1 MSEQIDNLLL
11 WNRVEKTNPAHT
23 KDAKIG
29 QLSIKAINAQSQ
41 IKEATK
47 QFGTY
52 GNTWGLKNL
61 NYSFMDIGTTKMA
74 MLGAEF
80 YYPNGEFEI
89 HTTLKIAYM
98 TQGVNGY
105 LKIDDD
111 FMKKMETDVTTKA
124 LSKLGFNADVFM
136 GLYDDNRYVNQMKE
150 EFNPVPKPQPKRDG
164 MNATPKKID
173 ENQVKALLRLFT
185 SDEHKADFL
194 ATCKI
199 SKIEDLPLSWYDK
212 AIDKLSK

>member
-1 MSEQIDNLLL
+1 MSEKIDNLSL
-11 WNRVEKTNPAHT
+11 WNKVEKTNPAHT

-61 NYSFMDIGTTKMA
+61 KYSFMDIGTTKMA

-80 YYPNGEFEI
+80 YYPSGEFEI

-98 TQGVNGY
+98 TQGSNGY

-150 EFNPVPKPQPKRDG
+150 EFNPVPKAQPKVVE
-164 MNATPKKID
+164 KID
-173 ENQVKALLRLFT
+173 ENQARALCLLFT
-185 SDEHKADFL
+185 SDEHKNDFL

-199 SKIEDLPLSWYDK
+199 SKIEDLPLSWYHK

>member
-1 MSEQIDNLLL
+1 MSEQIDNLAL

-61 NYSFMDIGTTKMA
+61 QYSFMDIGTTKMA

-80 YYPNGEFEI
+80 YYPDGEFEI

-98 TQGVNGY
+98 TQGANGY

-150 EFNPVPKPQPKRDG
+150 EFKQEEQKPQSKPIVR
-164 MNATPKKID
+164 I
-173 ENQVKALLRLFT
+173 NQEQIKELESLLT

-194 ATCKI
+194 AKCKI
-199 SKIEDLPLSWYDK
+199 VKLEDMPLSWFDK
-212 AIDKLSK
+212 ALASLK

>member
-80 YYPNGEFEI
+80 YYPDGEFEI

-98 TQGVNGY
+98 TQGTNGY

-150 EFNPVPKPQPKRDG
+150 EFKPVEQKPQPKVVE
-164 MNATPKKID
+164 KINYQQCNELD
-173 ENQVKALLRLFT
+173 LLFT
-185 SDEHKADFL
+185 SDEHKRDFL
-194 ATCKI
+194 ITCKI
-199 SKIEDLPLSWYDK
+199 DKIQDLPLAWYEK
-212 AIDKLSK
+212 ALEKLSK

>member
-1 MSEQIDNLLL
+1 MSEQIDNLSL
-11 WNRVEKTNPAHT
+11 WNKVEKTNPAHT

-61 NYSFMDIGTTKMA
+61 KYSFMDIGTTKMA

-80 YYPNGEFEI
+80 YYPSGEFEI

-98 TQGVNGY
+98 TQGANGY

-150 EFNPVPKPQPKRDG
+150 EFNPVPKAQPKVIE
-164 MNATPKKID
+164 KIN
-173 ENQVKALLRLFT
+173 ETQAKELNSLFT
-185 SDEHKADFL
+185 SNEHKNDFL

-212 AIDKLSK
+212 AVEKLSK

>member
-1 MSEQIDNLLL
+1 MSEQIDNLSL
-11 WNRVEKTNPAHT
+11 WNKVEKTNPAHT

-61 NYSFMDIGTTKMA
+61 KYSFMDIGTTKMA

-80 YYPNGEFEI
+80 YYPSGEFEI

-98 TQGVNGY
+98 TQGANGY

-150 EFNPVPKPQPKRDG
+150 EFNPVPKAQPKVIE
-164 MNATPKKID
+164 KINED
-173 ENQVKALLRLFT
+173 QAKELNSLFT
-185 SDEHKADFL
+185 SDEHKNDFL

-212 AIDKLSK
+212 AVEKLSK

>member
-1 MSEQIDNLLL
+1 MSEQIDNLSL
-11 WNRVEKTNPAHT
+11 WNKVEKTNPAHT

-52 GNTWGLKNL
+52 GNNWGLKNL
-61 NYSFMDIGTTKMA
+61 QYSFMDIGTTKMA

-80 YYPNGEFEI
+80 YYPSGEFEI

-98 TQGVNGY
+98 TQGANGY

-150 EFNPVPKPQPKRDG
+150 EFNPVPKAQPKVIE
-164 MNATPKKID
+164 KIN
-173 ENQVKALLRLFT
+173 ETQAKELNSLFT
-185 SDEHKADFL
+185 SDEHKNDFL

-212 AIDKLSK
+212 AVEKLSK

>member
-1 MSEQIDNLLL
+1 MSEQIDNLSL
-11 WNRVEKTNPAHT
+11 WNKVEKTNPAHT

-61 NYSFMDIGTTKMA
+61 KYSFMDIGTTKMA

-80 YYPNGEFEI
+80 YYPSGEFEI

-98 TQGVNGY
+98 TQGANGY

-150 EFNPVPKPQPKRDG
+150 EFNPVPKAQPKVVE
-164 MNATPKKID
+164 KID
-173 ENQVKALLRLFT
+173 ENQARALCLLFT
-185 SDEHKADFL
+185 SDEHKNDFL

-212 AIDKLSK
+212 AIEKLSK

>member
-61 NYSFMDIGTTKMA
+61 KYSFMDIGTTKMA

-98 TQGVNGY
+98 TQGANGY

-150 EFNPVPKPQPKRDG
+150 EFSPVPKPQPKVIE
-164 MNATPKKID
+164 KIN
-173 ENQVKALLRLFT
+173 EAQAKELNSLFT
-185 SDEHKADFL
+185 SDEHKNDFL

-212 AIDKLSK
+212 AIEKLSK

>member
-1 MSEQIDNLLL
+1 MSEQIDNLSL
-11 WNRVEKTNPAHT
+11 WNKVEKTNPAHI

-61 NYSFMDIGTTKMA
+61 KYSFMDIETTKMA

-80 YYPNGEFEI
+80 YYPSGEFEI

-98 TQGVNGY
+98 TQGANGY

-150 EFNPVPKPQPKRDG
+150 EFNPVPKAQPKVIE
-164 MNATPKKID
+164 KIN
-173 ENQVKALLRLFT
+173 ETQAKELNSLFT
-185 SDEHKADFL
+185 SDEHKNDFL

-212 AIDKLSK
+212 AIEKLSK

>member
-1 MSEQIDNLLL
+1 MSEQIDNLSL
-11 WNRVEKTNPAHT
+11 WNKVEKTNPAHT

-61 NYSFMDIGTTKMA
+61 KYSFMDIGTTKMA

-80 YYPNGEFEI
+80 YYPSGEFEI

-98 TQGVNGY
+98 TQGANGY

-150 EFNPVPKPQPKRDG
+150 EFNPVPKAQPKVIE
-164 MNATPKKID
+164 KIN
-173 ENQVKALLRLFT
+173 ETQAKELNSLFT
-185 SDEHKADFL
+185 SDEHKNDFL

-199 SKIEDLPLSWYDK
+199 NKIEDLPLSWYDK
-212 AIDKLSK
+212 AIAKLSK

>member
-1 MSEQIDNLLL
+1 MSEQIDNLSL
-11 WNRVEKTNPAHT
+11 WNKVEKTNPAHT

-61 NYSFMDIGTTKMA
+61 KYSFMDIGTTKMA

-80 YYPNGEFEI
+80 YYPSGEFEI

-98 TQGVNGY
+98 TQGANGY

-136 GLYDDNRYVNQMKE
+136 GLYDDNRYVNQMRE
-150 EFNPVPKPQPKRDG
+150 EFKQEEQKPQPKPIVR
-164 MNATPKKID
+164 I
-173 ENQVKALLRLFT
+173 NQEQIKEIESLLT
-185 SDEHKADFL
+185 SDEHKSDFL
-194 ATCKI
+194 AKCKI
-199 SKIEDLPLSWYDK
+199 AKLEDMPLSWFDK
-212 AIDKLSK
+212 ALASLK

>member
-1 MSEQIDNLLL
+1 MSEQIDNLSL
-11 WNRVEKTNPAHT
+11 WNKVEKTNPAHT

-61 NYSFMDIGTTKMA
+61 KYSFMDIGTTKMA

-80 YYPNGEFEI
+80 YYPSGEFEI

-98 TQGVNGY
+98 TQGANGY

-150 EFNPVPKPQPKRDG
+150 EFNPVPKPQPKVVE
-164 MNATPKKID
+164 KID
-173 ENQVKALLRLFT
+173 EYQARALCLLFT
-185 SDEHKADFL
+185 SDEHKNDFL

-212 AIDKLSK
+212 AIEKLSK

>member
-1 MSEQIDNLLL
+1 MSEQIDNLSL

-61 NYSFMDIGTTKMA
+61 KYSFMDIGTTKMA

-80 YYPNGEFEI
+80 YYPSGEFEI

-98 TQGVNGY
+98 TQGANGY

-150 EFNPVPKPQPKRDG
+150 EFNPVPKAQPKVIE
-164 MNATPKKID
+164 KIN
-173 ENQVKALLRLFT
+173 ETQAKELNSLFT
-185 SDEHKADFL
+185 SDEHKNDFL

-212 AIDKLSK
+212 AVEKLSK

>member
-1 MSEQIDNLLL
+1 MSEQIDNLSL
-11 WNRVEKTNPAHT
+11 WNKVEKTNPAHT

-61 NYSFMDIGTTKMA
+61 QYSFMDIGTTKMA

-80 YYPNGEFEI
+80 YYPDGGFEI

-98 TQGVNGY
+98 TQGANGY

-150 EFNPVPKPQPKRDG
+150 EFKQEEQKPQPR
-164 MNATPKKID
+164 PIVRI
-173 ENQVKALLRLFT
+173 NQKQIKELESLLT
-185 SDEHKADFL
+185 SDEHKAHFL
-194 ATCKI
+194 GMCKI
-199 SKIEDLPLSWYDK
+199 AKLEDMPLSWFDK
-212 AIDKLSK
+212 ALASLK

>member
-61 NYSFMDIGTTKMA
+61 KYSFMDIGTTKMA

-80 YYPNGEFEI
+80 YYPSGEFEI

-98 TQGVNGY
+98 TQGANGY

-150 EFNPVPKPQPKRDG
+150 EFNTVTKAQPKVVE
-164 MNATPKKID
+164 KID
-173 ENQVKALLRLFT
+173 ENQARALCLLFT
-185 SDEHKADFL
+185 SDEHKNDFL

>member
-1 MSEQIDNLLL
+1 MSEQIDNLSL
-11 WNRVEKTNPAHT
+11 WNKVEKTNPAHT

-29 QLSIKAINAQSQ
+29 QLIIKAINAQSQ

-61 NYSFMDIGTTKMA
+61 KYSFMDIGTTKMA

-80 YYPNGEFEI
+80 YYPSGEFEI

-98 TQGVNGY
+98 TQGANGY

-150 EFNPVPKPQPKRDG
+150 EFKPVEQKPQPKVIE
-164 MNATPKKID
+164 KIN
-173 ENQVKALLRLFT
+173 ETQAKELNSLFT
-185 SDEHKADFL
+185 SNEHKNDFL

-212 AIDKLSK
+212 AVEKLSK

>member
-61 NYSFMDIGTTKMA
+61 NYSFMDIETTKMA

-80 YYPNGEFEI
+80 YYPDGEFEI

-98 TQGVNGY
+98 TQGANGY

-150 EFNPVPKPQPKRDG
+150 EFAEKPQQKVITR
-164 MNATPKKID
+164 I
-173 ENQVKALLRLFT
+173 NQEQVEKLNILFT
-185 SDEHKADFL
+185 SEEHKLDFL
-194 ATCKI
+194 TKCKI
-199 SKIEDLPLSWYDK
+199 NKLEDLPSSWFDRAFASLK
-212 AIDKLSK
+212 

>member
-1 MSEQIDNLLL
+1 MSEQIDNLSL
-11 WNRVEKTNPAHT
+11 WNKVEKTNPAHT

-61 NYSFMDIGTTKMA
+61 KYSFMDIGTTKMA

-80 YYPNGEFEI
+80 YYPSGEFEI

-98 TQGVNGY
+98 TQGANGY

-150 EFNPVPKPQPKRDG
+150 EFNPVPKAQPKVIE
-164 MNATPKKID
+164 KIN
-173 ENQVKALLRLFT
+173 ETQAKELNSLFT
-185 SDEHKADFL
+185 SDEHKNDFL

-199 SKIEDLPLSWYDK
+199 SKIEDLPLSWYGK
-212 AIDKLSK
+212 AIEKLSK

>member
-1 MSEQIDNLLL
+1 MSEQIDNLSL

-61 NYSFMDIGTTKMA
+61 KYSFMDIGTTKMA

-80 YYPNGEFEI
+80 YYPSGEFEI

-98 TQGVNGY
+98 TQGANVY

-150 EFNPVPKPQPKRDG
+150 EFDPVPKAQPKVIE
-164 MNATPKKID
+164 KIN
-173 ENQVKALLRLFT
+173 ETQAKELNSLFT
-185 SDEHKADFL
+185 SDEHKNDFL

-212 AIDKLSK
+212 AVEKLSK

>member
-1 MSEQIDNLLL
+1 
-11 WNRVEKTNPAHT
+11 
-23 KDAKIG
+23 
-29 QLSIKAINAQSQ
+29 
-41 IKEATK
+41 
-47 QFGTY
+47 
-52 GNTWGLKNL
+52 
-61 NYSFMDIGTTKMA
+61 MDIDTTKMA

-98 TQGVNGY
+98 TQGANGY

-150 EFNPVPKPQPKRDG
+150 EFNPVPKAQPKVVE
-164 MNATPKKID
+164 KID
-173 ENQVKALLRLFT
+173 ENQARALCLLFT
-185 SDEHKADFL
+185 SDEHKNDFL

-212 AIDKLSK
+212 AIEKLSK

>member
-1 MSEQIDNLLL
+1 MREQIDNLSL
-11 WNRVEKTNPAHT
+11 WNKVEKTNPAHT

-61 NYSFMDIGTTKMA
+61 KYSFMDIGTTKMA

-80 YYPNGEFEI
+80 YYPSGEFEI

-98 TQGVNGY
+98 TQGANGY

-150 EFNPVPKPQPKRDG
+150 EFNPVPKAQPKVIE
-164 MNATPKKID
+164 KIN
-173 ENQVKALLRLFT
+173 ETQAKELNSLFT
-185 SDEHKADFL
+185 SDEHKNDFL

-212 AIDKLSK
+212 AVEKLSK

>member
-1 MSEQIDNLLL
+1 MSEQIDNLSL
-11 WNRVEKTNPAHT
+11 WNKVEKTNPAHT

-61 NYSFMDIGTTKMA
+61 KYSFMDIGTTKMA

-80 YYPNGEFEI
+80 YYPSGEFEI

-98 TQGVNGY
+98 TQGANGY

-150 EFNPVPKPQPKRDG
+150 EFNPVPKAQPKVIE
-164 MNATPKKID
+164 KIN
-173 ENQVKALLRLFT
+173 ETQAKELNSLFI
-185 SDEHKADFL
+185 SDEHKNDFL

-212 AIDKLSK
+212 AVEKLSK

>member
-1 MSEQIDNLLL
+1 MSEQIDNLSL
-11 WNRVEKTNPAHT
+11 WNKVEKTNPAHT

-61 NYSFMDIGTTKMA
+61 KYSFMDIGTTKMA
-74 MLGAEF
+74 MLGVEF
-80 YYPNGEFEI
+80 YYPSGEFEI

-98 TQGVNGY
+98 TQGANGY

-150 EFNPVPKPQPKRDG
+150 EFNPVPKAQPKVIE
-164 MNATPKKID
+164 KIN
-173 ENQVKALLRLFT
+173 ETQAKELNSLFT
-185 SDEHKADFL
+185 SDEHKNDFL

-212 AIDKLSK
+212 AIEKLSK

>member
-1 MSEQIDNLLL
+1 MSEKIDNLSL
-11 WNRVEKTNPAHT
+11 WNKVEKTNPAHT

-61 NYSFMDIGTTKMA
+61 KYSFMDIGTTKMA

-80 YYPNGEFEI
+80 YYPSGEFEI

-98 TQGVNGY
+98 TQGANGY

-150 EFNPVPKPQPKRDG
+150 EFNPVPKAQPKVIE
-164 MNATPKKID
+164 KID
-173 ENQVKALLRLFT
+173 ENQARALCLLFT
-185 SDEHKADFL
+185 SDEHKNDFL

>member
-1 MSEQIDNLLL
+1 MSELIDNLSL

-41 IKEATK
+41 IKEATR

-80 YYPNGEFEI
+80 YYPSGEFEI

-98 TQGVNGY
+98 TQGANGY

-150 EFNPVPKPQPKRDG
+150 EFKESQQPKQEQPKPKVIE
-164 MNATPKKID
+164 KID
-173 ENQVKALLRLFT
+173 ENQARALCLLFT

-194 ATCKI
+194 TTCKI
-199 SKIEDLPLSWYDK
+199 SKIEDLPSSWYDK
-212 AIDKLSK
+212 AIEKLSK

>member
-1 MSEQIDNLLL
+1 MSEQIDNLSL
-11 WNRVEKTNPAHT
+11 WNKVEKTNPAHT

-61 NYSFMDIGTTKMA
+61 KYSFMDIGTTKMA
-74 MLGAEF
+74 MLGVEF
-80 YYPNGEFEI
+80 YYPSGEFEI

-98 TQGVNGY
+98 TQGANGY

-150 EFNPVPKPQPKRDG
+150 EFNPVPKAQPKVIE
-164 MNATPKKID
+164 KIN
-173 ENQVKALLRLFT
+173 ETQAKELNSLFT
-185 SDEHKADFL
+185 SDEHKNDFL

-212 AIDKLSK
+212 AVEKLSK

>member
-61 NYSFMDIGTTKMA
+61 KYSFMDIGTTKMA

-80 YYPNGEFEI
+80 YYPSGEFEI

-98 TQGVNGY
+98 TQGANGY

-150 EFNPVPKPQPKRDG
+150 EFNPVPKAQPKVVE
-164 MNATPKKID
+164 KIN
-173 ENQVKALLRLFT
+173 EAQAKELNSLFT
-185 SDEHKADFL
+185 SDEHKNDFL

-212 AIDKLSK
+212 AIEKLSK

>member
-61 NYSFMDIGTTKMA
+61 KYSFMDIGTTKMA

-150 EFNPVPKPQPKRDG
+150 EFKQEEQKPQPR
-164 MNATPKKID
+164 PIVRI
-173 ENQVKALLRLFT
+173 NQKQIKELESLLT
-185 SDEHKADFL
+185 SDEHKAHFL
-194 ATCKI
+194 GMCKI
-199 SKIEDLPLSWYDK
+199 AKLEDMPLSWFDK
-212 AIDKLSK
+212 ALASLK

>member
-1 MSEQIDNLLL
+1 MSEQIDNLSL

-61 NYSFMDIGTTKMA
+61 KYSFMDIGATKMA

-80 YYPNGEFEI
+80 YYPSGEFEI

-98 TQGVNGY
+98 TQGANGY

-150 EFNPVPKPQPKRDG
+150 EFNPVPKAQPKVIE
-164 MNATPKKID
+164 KIN
-173 ENQVKALLRLFT
+173 ETQAKELNSLFT
-185 SDEHKADFL
+185 SDEHKNDFL

-212 AIDKLSK
+212 AIEKLSK

>member
-1 MSEQIDNLLL
+1 MSEQIDNLSL
-11 WNRVEKTNPAHT
+11 WNKVEKTNPAHT

-61 NYSFMDIGTTKMA
+61 KYSFMDIGTTKMA

-80 YYPNGEFEI
+80 YYPSGEFEI

-98 TQGVNGY
+98 TQGANGY

-150 EFNPVPKPQPKRDG
+150 EFNPVLKAQPKVIE
-164 MNATPKKID
+164 KIN
-173 ENQVKALLRLFT
+173 ETQAKELNSLFT
-185 SDEHKADFL
+185 SDEHKNDFL

-199 SKIEDLPLSWYDK
+199 SKIEDLPLSWYVK
-212 AIDKLSK
+212 AIEKLSK

>member
-1 MSEQIDNLLL
+1 MSEQIDNLSL
-11 WNRVEKTNPAHT
+11 WNKVEKTNPAHT

-61 NYSFMDIGTTKMA
+61 KYSFMDIGTTKMA

-80 YYPNGEFEI
+80 YYPSGEFEI

-98 TQGVNGY
+98 TQGANGY

-150 EFNPVPKPQPKRDG
+150 EFNPVPKAQPKVIE
-164 MNATPKKID
+164 KIN
-173 ENQVKALLRLFT
+173 ETQAKELNSLFT
-185 SDEHKADFL
+185 SDEHKNDFL

-212 AIDKLSK
+212 AIEKLSK

>member
-1 MSEQIDNLLL
+1 MSEQIDNLAL

-61 NYSFMDIGTTKMA
+61 KYSFMDIGTTKMA

-80 YYPNGEFEI
+80 YYPDGDFEI

-98 TQGVNGY
+98 TQGANGY

-150 EFNPVPKPQPKRDG
+150 EFNPVPKAQPKVI
-164 MNATPKKID
+164 KKID

-185 SDEHKADFL
+185 SDEHKNDFL

-199 SKIEDLPLSWYDK
+199 SKIEDLPLSWYEK
-212 AIDKLSK
+212 AIEKLSK

>member
-1 MSEQIDNLLL
+1 MSEQIDNLSL

-80 YYPNGEFEI
+80 YYPSGEFEI

-98 TQGVNGY
+98 TQGANGY

-150 EFNPVPKPQPKRDG
+150 EFKPVEQKPHPKVIE
-164 MNATPKKID
+164 KIN
-173 ENQVKALLRLFT
+173 EGQVKELNSLFI

-199 SKIEDLPLSWYDK
+199 SKIEDLPLSWYEK
-212 AIDKLSK
+212 ALAKLSK

>member
-1 MSEQIDNLLL
+1 MSEQIDYLSL
-11 WNRVEKTNPAHT
+11 WNKVEKTNPAHT

-61 NYSFMDIGTTKMA
+61 KYSFMDIGTTKMA

-80 YYPNGEFEI
+80 YYPSGEFEI

-98 TQGVNGY
+98 TQGANGY

-136 GLYDDNRYVNQMKE
+136 GLYDDNRYINQMKE
-150 EFNPVPKPQPKRDG
+150 EFNPVPKAQPKVIE
-164 MNATPKKID
+164 KIN
-173 ENQVKALLRLFT
+173 ETQAKELNSLFT
-185 SDEHKADFL
+185 SDEHKNDFL

>member
-1 MSEQIDNLLL
+1 MSEQIDNLSL

-61 NYSFMDIGTTKMA
+61 KYSFMDIDTTKMA

-80 YYPNGEFEI
+80 YYPDGEFEI

-98 TQGVNGY
+98 TQGANGY

-111 FMKKMETDVTTKA
+111 FMKKMETDATTKA

-150 EFNPVPKPQPKRDG
+150 EFNPVPKPQPKVVE
-164 MNATPKKID
+164 KID
-173 ENQVKALLRLFT
+173 ENQTRALCLLFT
-185 SDEHKADFL
+185 SNEHKNDFL

-212 AIDKLSK
+212 AIEKLSK

>member
-1 MSEQIDNLLL
+1 MSEQIDNLSL

-61 NYSFMDIGTTKMA
+61 KYSFMDIGTTKMA

-80 YYPNGEFEI
+80 YYPSGEFEI

-98 TQGVNGY
+98 TQGANGY

-150 EFNPVPKPQPKRDG
+150 EFNPVPKAQPKVIE
-164 MNATPKKID
+164 KIN
-173 ENQVKALLRLFT
+173 ETQAKELNSLFT
-185 SDEHKADFL
+185 SDEHKNDFL

-199 SKIEDLPLSWYDK
+199 SKIEDLPLSWYGK
-212 AIDKLSK
+212 AIEKLSK

>member
-11 WNRVEKTNPAHT
+11 WNKVEKTNPAHT

-61 NYSFMDIGTTKMA
+61 KYSFMDIGTTKMA

-80 YYPNGEFEI
+80 YYPSGEFEI

-98 TQGVNGY
+98 TQGANGY

-150 EFNPVPKPQPKRDG
+150 EFNPVPKQQPKVIE
-164 MNATPKKID
+164 KIN
-173 ENQVKALLRLFT
+173 ETQVKALLRLFT
-185 SDEHKADFL
+185 SDEHKNDFL

-212 AIDKLSK
+212 AVEKLSK

>member
-1 MSEQIDNLLL
+1 MSEQIDNLSL

-61 NYSFMDIGTTKMA
+61 KYSFMDIGTTKMA

-80 YYPNGEFEI
+80 YYPSGEFEI

-98 TQGVNGY
+98 TQGANGY

-150 EFNPVPKPQPKRDG
+150 EFKPVEQKPQPKIIE
-164 MNATPKKID
+164 KID
-173 ENQVKALLRLFT
+173 ENQARALCLLFT
-185 SDEHKADFL
+185 SDEHKNDFL

-212 AIDKLSK
+212 AVEKLSK

>member
-1 MSEQIDNLLL
+1 MSEQIDNLSL
-11 WNRVEKTNPAHT
+11 WNKVEKTNPAHT

-61 NYSFMDIGTTKMA
+61 KYSFMDIGATKMA

-80 YYPNGEFEI
+80 YYPSGEFEI

-98 TQGVNGY
+98 TQGTNGY

-150 EFNPVPKPQPKRDG
+150 EFKPVEQKPQPKIIE
-164 MNATPKKID
+164 KID
-173 ENQVKALLRLFT
+173 ENQARALCLLFT
-185 SDEHKADFL
+185 SDEHKNDFL

-212 AIDKLSK
+212 AIEKLSK